1 MVIFTTGTLNGNF
14 HKCKREKKC
23 NSFAKPVRNPLLKHS
38 TSDSTHVKLA
48 RDVNAG
54 KKVQKLL
61 NCWTDKLTDSLSIVL
76 SLFSSSS
83 QRFPRLKWSLNH
95 LPPSPRKLLS
105 RSLPDFVVRGG
116 ISFSAWEARKEEGG
130 PLCACARGGLRAF

>member
-1 MVIFTTGTLNGNF
+1 MHAFTASKMHLTCNFSIRGEPFPNTNGHLGRRIGHFYNGYIEWQLPQTEE
-14 HKCKREKKC
+14 REKKC

-95 LPPSPRKLLS
+95 LPPPPPPRKLLS
-105 RSLPDFVVRGG
+105 
-116 ISFSAWEARKEEGG
+116 
-130 PLCACARGGLRAF
+130 